1 MNDTLKNILRKDETV
16 LWAGAPEPV
25 EVLEKPHVPLLIV
38 RWAVCAVLG
47 VLLIAYLTYFSV
59 YVFQVENQARIVVG
73 VVLAACIFVALRPFM
88 DARGLPKRV
97 CFAVTDQRF
106 ILYRRN
112 GDAFDYRELTDMTE
126 ATVEALPTGA
136 YNFFIGPVTNSLR
149 RSTHLNVTEY
159 REDAKLDP
167 LVFASVADIQGLLRV
182 LPSYITVH
190 GAPAAAP
197 ERAA

>member
-88 DARGLPKRV
+88 DAAACP
-97 CFAVTDQRF
+97 
-106 ILYRRN
+106 N
-112 GDAFDYRELTDMTE
+112 GSASPSPTSALSSIAATE
-126 ATVEALPTGA
+126 TPLITG
-136 YNFFIGPVTNSLR
+136 N
-149 RSTHLNVTEY
+149 
-159 REDAKLDP
+159 
-167 LVFASVADIQGLLRV
+167 
-182 LPSYITVH
+182 
-190 GAPAAAP
+190 
-197 ERAA
+197 

>member
-73 VVLAACIFVALRPFM
+73 VVLAACIFVALRPCM

-190 GAPAAAP
+190 GAPAADP

>member
-97 CFAVTDQRF
+97 CFARHRPALYPLSPQR
-106 ILYRRN
+106 RR
-112 GDAFDYRELTDMTE
+112 L
-126 ATVEALPTGA
+126 
-136 YNFFIGPVTNSLR
+136 
-149 RSTHLNVTEY
+149 
-159 REDAKLDP
+159 
-167 LVFASVADIQGLLRV
+167 
-182 LPSYITVH
+182 
-190 GAPAAAP
+190 
-197 ERAA
+197 

>member
-88 DARGLPKRV
+88 DARGP
-97 CFAVTDQRF
+97 AQT
-106 ILYRRN
+106 
-112 GDAFDYRELTDMTE
+112 
-126 ATVEALPTGA
+126 
-136 YNFFIGPVTNSLR
+136 
-149 RSTHLNVTEY
+149 
-159 REDAKLDP
+159 
-167 LVFASVADIQGLLRV
+167 GLLRR
-182 LPSYITVH
+182 H
-190 GAPAAAP
+190 RPALYP
-197 ERAA
+197 LSPQRRRL

>member
-73 VVLAACIFVALRPFM
+73 VVLAACA
-88 DARGLPKRV
+88 
-97 CFAVTDQRF
+97 
-106 ILYRRN
+106 
-112 GDAFDYRELTDMTE
+112 
-126 ATVEALPTGA
+126 
-136 YNFFIGPVTNSLR
+136 
-149 RSTHLNVTEY
+149 
-159 REDAKLDP
+159 P
-167 LVFASVADIQGLLRV
+167 LW
-182 LPSYITVH
+182 T
-190 GAPAAAP
+190 PAACPNGSASP
-197 ERAA
+197 SPTSALSSIAATETPLITGN